1 MTLMLRTPDLS
12 LGDLEREVLDCLW
25 TSGPSS
31 PTQVHSVV
39 GEMRG
44 VTVNTVSS
52 SLKRLVEKG
61 LLTREKVSHSYVYE
75 AAVTRSELQ
84 RQLIG
89 AITEQFGEKGGTG
102 FLAAFVDLAE
112 ERGQAALKSLEA
124 MIADRLRRDEA

>member
-1 MTLMLRTPDLS
+1 MTHMLRTPDLS
-12 LGDLEREVLDCLW
+12 LGDLERAVLDCLW
-25 TSGPSS
+25 ADGPSS
-31 PTQVHSVV
+31 PSKVHAAV
-39 GEMRG
+39 GEQRG

-61 LLTREKVSHSYVYE
+61 LLSREKISHSYVYQ

-89 AITEQFGEKGGTG
+89 AITEQFGEQGGTG

-112 ERGQAALKSLEA
+112 ERGQGALKSLET
-124 MIADRLRRDEA
+124 MIADRLGREET

>member
-1 MTLMLRTPDLS
+1 MTNMLRTPDLS
-12 LGDLEREVLDCLW
+12 LGDLEKEVLDCLW
-25 TSGPSS
+25 AEGPSS
-31 PTQVHSVV
+31 PAQVHAVV
-39 GEMRG
+39 GEKRG
-44 VTVNTVSS
+44 VTVNTVCS

-61 LLTREKVSHSYVYE
+61 LLTREKVSHSYVYQ

-89 AITEQFGEKGGTG
+89 AITEQFGEQGGTG

-124 MIADRLRRDEA
+124 MIADRLRRDDA